1 MLYNFCRRLARL
13 VFFFCRWEIEGLENL
28 PCEGPVIVASNHISN
43 WDPILVGAAL
53 NRPVHFM
60 AKEEIFRF
68 PIARRFLSRCHAFP
82 VKRHKADRQ
91 AIRKALEILGE
102 GKLVGIFSEGS
113 RSKTGELMKPHAGIA
128 MLALKGQ
135 AQVVP
140 VACIGTDRWF
150 PCGWR
155 KPLVIKI
162 GEPVQ
167 YVEYYERRL
176 SAQVLEQVS
185 QDIMN
190 KIQGLLS
197 C

>member
-1 MLYNFCRRLARL
+1 
-13 VFFFCRWEIEGLENL
+13 
-28 PCEGPVIVASNHISN
+28 
-43 WDPILVGAAL
+43 
-53 NRPVHFM
+53 
-60 AKEEIFRF
+60 
-68 PIARRFLSRCHAFP
+68 
-82 VKRHKADRQ
+82 
-91 AIRKALEILGE
+91 
-102 GKLVGIFSEGS
+102 
-113 RSKTGELMKPHAGIA
+113 MKPHAGIA

-140 VACIGTDRWF
+140 VAWIGTDRWF